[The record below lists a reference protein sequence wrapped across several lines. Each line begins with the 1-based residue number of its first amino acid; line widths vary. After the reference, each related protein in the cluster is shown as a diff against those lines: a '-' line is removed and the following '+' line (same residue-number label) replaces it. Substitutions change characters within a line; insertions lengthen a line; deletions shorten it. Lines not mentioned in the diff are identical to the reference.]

1 MSDNKKE
8 PVADSN
14 LFNRLVRAMAAKPLG
29 KAKASGTALTGSRFC
44 PYCPC
49 GQMGEPQEAQPE
61 PHEKSESPEHHLF
74 KKAETV
80 RFFMAQA
87 HRAAASRE
95 P

>member
-1 MSDNKKE
+1 MQWLRSLWERRKLPAQHSRE
-8 PVADSN
+8 VASV
-14 LFNRLVRAMAAKPLG
+14 LIVLAAE
-29 KAKASGTALTGSRFC
+29 
-44 PYCPC
+44 
-49 GQMGEPQEAQPE
+49 MGEPQEAQPE